1 MLGSMFEWSA
11 AVDDFRCWE
20 TLDLESRR
28 FEVIAEQR
36 RLHVEE
42 LAITRVLD
50 DRGRIDDALA
60 AREGVNVRDLRVKV
74 ATARAFDD
82 LPEIASAA
90 GEGALS
96 VEQTRA
102 AVKVADPE
110 TDREWADRA
119 PKMSPADLERE
130 ARRLQAPTV
139 DDTRRRHEARSLKMW
154 WGKSSGMLEGK
165 FALPDLQG
173 AAFESVIQQLTEK
186 MTPAKGQA
194 WERWDRRAAD
204 ALTALVDRWNGVQGT
219 VADGVKPKV
228 VVNVPVGGP
237 AEVADGILLG
247 VEQVEQ
253 LRANATVE
261 VAVVDDDG
269 SVVGISRAV
278 NPLTPKVRLAILSR
292 DGKCRWPGCETRW
305 GLEVHHL
312 VPRSHGGTDEFT
324 NLAAVCAMHHRRL
337 VPHGTWVLAGNPN
350 RPDGLTLHRCVG
362 DRGASGPHDHPHT
375 PVTRPGSSL
384 RPRHAPSRVRS
395 RAGPAG

>member
-1 MLGSMFEWSA
+1 MFEWSA

-20 TLDLESRR
+20 TVDLEARR
-28 FEVIAEQR
+28 TALMGEQR
-36 RLHVEE
+36 RIEVEI
-42 LAITRVLD
+42 LAVTRVLD
-50 DRGRIDDALA
+50 ERGRIDDALA
-60 AREGVNVRDLRVKV
+60 ARDGVTVRDLRDQVR
-74 ATARAFDD
+74 TAEALDG
-82 LPEIASAA
+82 LPGIASAA
-90 GEGALS
+90 ADGMLSGAQ
-96 VEQTRA
+96 VREVT
-102 AVKVADPE
+102 KIADP
-110 TDREWADRA
+110 DSDAEWADRA
-119 PKMSPADLERE
+119 PTMSPTDLAKE
-130 ARRLQAPTV
+130 ARRLQTPTV
-139 DDTRRRHEARSLKMW
+139 DDTRRRHDARSLKMW

-186 MTPAKGQA
+186 MSPAKGQA

-204 ALTALVDRWNGVQGT
+204 ALVALVDRWSGVEGT

-228 VVNVPVGGP
+228 VVNVPVNGP

-269 SVVGISRAV
+269 SVIGISRAV
-278 NPLTPKVRLAILSR
+278 NPLTPKVRLAILAR
-292 DGKCRWPGCETRW
+292 YGKCRWPGCETRW

-312 VPRSHGGTDEFT
+312 VPRSHGGSDEFT

-350 RPDGLTLHRCVG
+350 RPDGLTLHRCSG
-362 DRGASGPHDHPHT
+362 DRGGQRPHDHPNP
-375 PVTRPGSSL
+375 PVTQPSRST
-384 RPRHAPSRVRS
+384 RPRHTPSRART